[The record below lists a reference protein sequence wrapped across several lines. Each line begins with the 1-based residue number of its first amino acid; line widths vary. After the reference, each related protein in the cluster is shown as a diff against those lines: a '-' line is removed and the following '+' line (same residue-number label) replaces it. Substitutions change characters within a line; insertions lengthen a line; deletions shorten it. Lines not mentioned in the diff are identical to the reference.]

1 MIVKRLMVAAALAVA
16 AASPAAASVTINLTG
31 GSGTDGTDGNIR
43 AFSSGGINVQASGFS
58 YDGST
63 LERAWLGA
71 FSGGLGVTNNNEG
84 NGTSNN
90 NHTTDNIG
98 QQDFILLI
106 FSEAVNIAS
115 ATLTP
120 YNISG
125 DPDDNDARVSYAN
138 WAGLFTNSPTAV
150 PLNSG
155 VWAALNAVDWNVQGN
170 MTSPYSTSLGSTG
183 LYGNVWLIGASSPN
197 LDYNDDGFKLKSIT
211 VNTAVPEPGTWA
223 MMLLGFGA
231 AGYSM
236 RRSRRAQPRLA
247 QLA

>member
-1 MIVKRLMVAAALAVA
+1 MFAKRLMVAAALAAA
-16 AASPAAASVTINLTG
+16 AASSPATASVTINLTG
-31 GSGTDGTDGNIR
+31 SSATDGSDGNIR
-43 AFSSGGINVQASGFS
+43 TFTSGGITVQASGFS

-63 LERAWLGA
+63 LETAWLGA
-71 FSGGLGVTNNNEG
+71 YGSGLGVTNNNEG
-84 NGTSNN
+84 SGGSNR
-90 NHTTDNIG
+90 HTTDNLG

-106 FSEAVNIAS
+106 FNQAVNIAS
-115 ATLTP
+115 ATLVP
-120 YNISG
+120 FDVSP
-125 DPDDNDARVSYAN
+125 DPNDNDARVSYAN
-138 WAGLFTNSPTAV
+138 WAGLFNNTPTAV

-170 MTSPYSTSLGSTG
+170 MTSPYSTSLNSTG

-197 LDYNDDGFKLKSIT
+197 LDYNDDAFKLKSIV

-236 RRSRRAQPRLA
+236 RRRQRATPRLSQMA
-247 QLA
+247 